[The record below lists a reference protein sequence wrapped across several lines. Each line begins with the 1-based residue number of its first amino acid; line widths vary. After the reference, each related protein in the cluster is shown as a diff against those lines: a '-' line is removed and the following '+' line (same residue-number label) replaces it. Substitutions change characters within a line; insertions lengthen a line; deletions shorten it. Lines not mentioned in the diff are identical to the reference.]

1 MRMFMR
7 MSIGISKTS
16 VNHERTIYGF
26 FDVLGD
32 FGGVVQ
38 VLEAITALILAPIA
52 SMNFNLRSIEKL
64 FLAKTKDDGLFQQKK
79 NQKVIEK

>member
-38 VLEAITALILAPIA
+38 VLKTISTLILSPIA
-52 SMNFNLRSIEKL
+52 AMNFNLKAIEKL
-64 FLAKTKDDGLFQQKK
+64 FLA
-79 NQKVIEK
+79 